1 MAESG
6 SNISLACGGIAESS
20 LVYLV
25 EWVCSVSGDDRD
37 DDEGDCEG
45 DDVDHA
51 Y

>member
-37 DDEGDCEG
+37 DDEGDCED
-45 DDVDHA
+45 DDVDHVG
-51 Y
+51 